1 MQHPQLTL
9 RPGRMH
15 QLPNFEQPERRVII
29 MSFQLGVYR
38 TGDLRALLEDEDKI
52 NHFIRC
58 SEKLLFK
65 RLAERK
71 IQVADFLDSFLTL
84 RKLQHVRLIVVKK
97 LKEMIRHGEKTR
109 QRLREI
115 HPEAQDFSVAFPQR
129 IHHPCEPVCSLST
142 AVVLPPCCHR
152 LFLPLG
158 DHGNTARYLPLFP
171 LCLDSDDESVCP
183 GVYGRGPKRLTVPV
197 RLQPL
202 KVKQKRHR
210 QAPP

>member
-1 MQHPQLTL
+1 MKYKELGKRRSIIQAKQEQLA
-9 RPGRMH
+9 
-15 QLPNFEQPERRVII
+15 ERYSVHYA
-29 MSFQLGVYR
+29 Q
-38 TGDLRALLEDEDKI
+38 TGLQKKI
-52 NHFIRC
+52 NRAEEQC
-58 SEKLLFK
+58 ELLFK